1 MKSKPTLALLHGW
14 GMNPRVFDV
23 LAASLENHCTL
34 LPLALPG
41 HGGARILSD
50 NSLATWASHIAQ
62 QVPSHAILLGWSLG
76 GQLAIRI
83 ALDSPARVSQLIL
96 MSTTPK
102 FVLGYGWQAGIPH
115 QDLQAFATDMQADTR
130 ATLLRFLSLQT
141 RGATGQKA
149 LLQNLRASLFS
160 QALPHAHALQAGL
173 EMLLHTDLRTQV
185 CQISLPTLVIHGSL
199 DKLTPPAAG
208 AWLAKNI
215 PSVRHELI
223 DGAAHA
229 PFLSHTQPV
238 AKAILEA
245 RHD

>member
-1 MKSKPTLALLHGW
+1 MKSKPTLALLPGW

-23 LAASLENHCTL
+23 LGAQLKDDCTM

-41 HGGARILSD
+41 HAGTRILSI
-50 NSLATWASHIAQ
+50 NSLATWASHIAEQ
-62 QVPSHAILLGWSLG
+62 LPAQAILLGWSLG

-83 ALDSPARVSQLIL
+83 ALDSPERVSRLIL

-102 FVLGYGWQAGIPH
+102 FVLDSDWQAGIPI
-115 QDLQAFATDMQADTR
+115 QDLQAFAADMQADTR

-149 LLQNLRASLFS
+149 ILQNLRTALFS
-160 QALPHAHALQAGL
+160 QALPHAQALQAGL
-173 EMLLHTDLRTQV
+173 EMLLHTDLRTEV
-185 CQISLPTLVIHGSL
+185 CQLSLPTVVIHGTL

-208 AWLAKNI
+208 DWLAKNI
-215 PSVRHELI
+215 PSARHELI
-223 DGAAHA
+223 DGAAHT

-238 AKAILEA
+238 AEAILEA
-245 RHD
+245 LHD